1 MVGEMRDLE
10 TAEIAV
16 RSALTGHL
24 VFSTLHTNDAVGGIT
39 RLMDVGVE
47 PFLISSAVRAFIAQR
62 LVRRLCHECRRPV
75 SPKQWESAGLFVPDG
90 HLVYEPGGCEACRGT
105 GYRGRTALYEICLVS
120 PNLQELI
127 QQKATFKNLRRLARE
142 EGMITLRE
150 YGWMRVRDGLTS
162 PAEVLRV
169 TSAESEVAA
178 ES

>member
-1 MVGEMRDLE
+1 M
-10 TAEIAV
+10 
-16 RSALTGHL
+16 
-24 VFSTLHTNDAVGGIT
+24 
-39 RLMDVGVE
+39 
-47 PFLISSAVRAFIAQR
+47 
-62 LVRRLCHECRRPV
+62 
-75 SPKQWESAGLFVPDG
+75 
-90 HLVYEPGGCEACRGT
+90 
-105 GYRGRTALYEICLVS
+105 S

-169 TSAESEVAA
+169 TTAESEVIS